1 MNAQYKGGPSGPLL
15 FLYICI
21 MASVQ
26 TVYRTLKDL
35 TNKEQ
40 KGFITPAVFNRFAY
54 VAQLSIYNE
63 LFAELIEAK
72 KAQRQNVDPGR
83 DKSLRKRTLED
94 LAPFVTRNHNYSVT
108 DANQSNVF
116 LKPLNFSRLIS
127 ISKGAG
133 EEAGIF
139 DLDRTNIE
147 LVYDIEKIDKILGS
161 NLSTP
166 TESFPVALI
175 TDEIEVFPSSIDSI
189 DITYYRRPGG
199 IDFNSNYVDDKPFYS
214 TEEFDGL
221 EVFSPEQSI
230 DFMLPE
236 HFTYEIVVEI
246 AKMGGIR
253 LRDGVVSQAALQES
267 AKL

>member
-1 MNAQYKGGPSGPLL
+1 
-15 FLYICI
+15 

-54 VAQLSIYNE
+54 IAQLSIYNE
-63 LFAELIEAK
+63 LFSELLEAK
-72 KAQRQNVDPGR
+72 KAQVQRLDPGR
-83 DKSLRKRTLED
+83 DKSMRKRTLED
-94 LAPFVTRNHNYSVT
+94 LSVFVTREHNYTVT
-108 DANQSNVF
+108 DSNQGNVF
-116 LKPLNFSRLIS
+116 LKPSNFSRLIS

-133 EEAGIF
+133 EESGVF
-139 DLDRTNIE
+139 ELDRTNIE
-147 LVYDIEKIDKILGS
+147 LVYDVEKMGKILGS

-166 TESFPVALI
+166 TDDFPVALI
-175 TDEIEVFPSSIDSI
+175 TDEIEVFPSSIESV

-199 IDFNSNYVDDKPFYS
+199 IDFNSNYVDDKPFYA

-236 HFTYEIVVEI
+236 HYSYELVMEI
-246 AKMGGIR
+246 AKLVGIR
-253 LRDGVVSQAALQES
+253 LRDGIVSQAAVQES
-267 AKL
+267 ARL